1 MRETKNI
8 LSIQKKK
15 INKDHVLYLLEG
27 QTCSFNLSMVYA
39 YANLQR

>member
-15 INKDHVLYLLEG
+15 KKDHVLYLLEG